1 MRREILSSLQW
12 HNLHKWCRIHPHYKI
27 KGGIV
32 MKRVLSGVFAVVCAL
47 AFAISATG
55 AEKKAAK
62 AGEKPT
68 IEESTLVTVT
78 ATVEAIDQ
86 KTRMVT
92 LKGPQG
98 NMVTFKAGEQIKNL
112 AQVKVGDT
120 VLAKYYESVV
130 VEVRK
135 PGEAKPGVT
144 TQEAVTRAKPGETPK
159 GLAVSQMTVTTTIA
173 AIDKKAPSVTL
184 KGADGKSTTVK
195 VRNPKNLENVK
206 VGDQVVITYTEALA
220 LSLEKAPKK

>member
-1 MRREILSSLQW
+1 
-12 HNLHKWCRIHPHYKI
+12 
-27 KGGIV
+27 
-32 MKRVLSGVFAVVCAL
+32 MKRVLSGVVAVVFAL
-47 AFAISATG
+47 SFAGAAIG
-55 AEKKAAK
+55 AEKKTAK
-62 AGEKPT
+62 EGEKPA

-98 NMVTFKAGEQIKNL
+98 NTVTFKAGEQIKNL
-112 AQVKVGDT
+112 SQVKVGDS
-120 VLAKYYESVV
+120 VLAKYYESVA
-130 VEVRK
+130 VEVKK

-159 GLAVSQMTVTTTIA
+159 GLAVSQVTVTTTIT
-173 AIDKKAPSVTL
+173 AIDKKKPSVTL
-184 KGADGKSTTVK
+184 KGADGKTTTVK
-195 VRNPKNLENVK
+195 VRNPKNLENVN

>member
-1 MRREILSSLQW
+1 
-12 HNLHKWCRIHPHYKI
+12 
-27 KGGIV
+27 
-32 MKRVLSGVFAVVCAL
+32 MKRVVSGIVAAVFAL
-47 AFAISATG
+47 SFAGAAIG
-55 AEKKAAK
+55 AEKKVAK
-62 AGEKPT
+62 EGEKPA

-98 NMVTFKAGEQIKNL
+98 NSVTFKAGEQVKNL

-120 VLAKYYESVV
+120 VLAKYYESVA
-130 VEVRK
+130 VEVKK

-159 GLAVSQMTVTTTIA
+159 GLAVSQVTVTTTIT
-173 AIDKKAPSVTL
+173 AIDKKKPSVTL
-184 KGADGKSTTVK
+184 KGADGKLTTVK

>member
-1 MRREILSSLQW
+1 
-12 HNLHKWCRIHPHYKI
+12 
-27 KGGIV
+27 
-32 MKRVLSGVFAVVCAL
+32 MKRVLSGIVAVAFALSFAVVAM
-47 AFAISATG
+47 S
-55 AEKKAAK
+55 AEKKVAK
-62 AGEKPT
+62 EGEKPA

-98 NMVTFKAGEQIKNL
+98 NSVTFKAGEQVKNL
-112 AQVKVGDT
+112 SQVKVGDS
-120 VLAKYYESVV
+120 VLAKYYESVAI
-130 VEVRK
+130 EVKK

-144 TQEAVTRAKPGETPK
+144 KQEAVTRAKPGETPA
-159 GLAVSQMTVTTTIA
+159 GMAVSQVTVTTTIA
-173 AIDKKAPSVTL
+173 AIDKKKPTVTL
-184 KGADGKSTTVK
+184 KGADGKTTTVK

>member
-1 MRREILSSLQW
+1 MKRLVS
-12 HNLHKWCRIHPHYKI
+12 
-27 KGGIV
+27 GIV
-32 MKRVLSGVFAVVCAL
+32 AAVFAL
-47 AFAISATG
+47 TFAGAAIG
-55 AEKKAAK
+55 AEKKTAK
-62 AGEKPT
+62 EGEKPA

-98 NMVTFKAGEQIKNL
+98 NTVTFKAGEQIKNL
-112 AQVKVGDT
+112 SQVKVGDS
-120 VLAKYYESVV
+120 VLAKYYESVA
-130 VEVRK
+130 VEVKK

-144 TQEAVTRAKPGETPK
+144 AQEAVTRAKPGETPK
-159 GLAVSQMTVTTTIA
+159 GLAVSQVTVTTTIT
-173 AIDKKAPSVTL
+173 AIDKKKPSVTL
-184 KGADGKSTTVK
+184 KGADGKTTTVK

>member
-1 MRREILSSLQW
+1 
-12 HNLHKWCRIHPHYKI
+12 
-27 KGGIV
+27 
-32 MKRVLSGVFAVVCAL
+32 MKRVLSGVVAVVFAL
-47 AFAISATG
+47 SFAGAAIG
-55 AEKKAAK
+55 AEKKTAK
-62 AGEKPT
+62 EGEKPA

-98 NMVTFKAGEQIKNL
+98 NTVTFKAGEQIKNL
-112 AQVKVGDT
+112 SQVKVGDS
-120 VLAKYYESVV
+120 VLAKYYESVA
-130 VEVRK
+130 VEVKK

-159 GLAVSQMTVTTTIA
+159 GLAVSQVTVTTTIT
-173 AIDKKAPSVTL
+173 AIDKKKPSVTL
-184 KGADGKSTTVK
+184 KGADGKTTTVK

>member
-1 MRREILSSLQW
+1 
-12 HNLHKWCRIHPHYKI
+12 
-27 KGGIV
+27 
-32 MKRVLSGVFAVVCAL
+32 MKRVLSGVVAVVFALSFAVVAM
-47 AFAISATG
+47 G
-55 AEKKAAK
+55 AEKKVAK
-62 AGEKPT
+62 EGEKPA

-78 ATVEAIDQ
+78 AAVEAIDQ

-98 NMVTFKAGEQIKNL
+98 NSVTFKAGEQVKNL
-112 AQVKVGDT
+112 SQVKVGDS
-120 VLAKYYESVV
+120 VLAKYYESVAI
-130 VEVRK
+130 EVKK

-144 TQEAVTRAKPGETPK
+144 KQEAVTRAKPGETPA
-159 GLAVSQMTVTTTIA
+159 GMAVSQVTVTTTIA
-173 AIDKKAPSVTL
+173 AIDKKKPTVTL
-184 KGADGKSTTVK
+184 KGADGKTTTVK

>member
-1 MRREILSSLQW
+1 
-12 HNLHKWCRIHPHYKI
+12 
-27 KGGIV
+27 
-32 MKRVLSGVFAVVCAL
+32 MKRVLSGVVAVVFAL
-47 AFAISATG
+47 SFVAVVMG
-55 AEKKAAK
+55 AEKKVAK
-62 AGEKPT
+62 EGEKPA

-98 NMVTFKAGEQIKNL
+98 NTVTFKAGEQVKNL
-112 AQVKVGDT
+112 SQVKVGDS
-120 VLAKYYESVV
+120 VLAKYYESVA
-130 VEVRK
+130 VEVKK
-135 PGEAKPGVT
+135 PGDAKPGVT
-144 TQEAVTRAKPGETPK
+144 KQEAVTRAKPGETPA
-159 GLAVSQMTVTTTIA
+159 GMAVSQVTVTTTIT
-173 AIDKKAPSVTL
+173 AIDKKKPTVTL
-184 KGADGKSTTVK
+184 KGADGKTTTVK

>member
-1 MRREILSSLQW
+1 
-12 HNLHKWCRIHPHYKI
+12 
-27 KGGIV
+27 
-32 MKRVLSGVFAVVCAL
+32 MKRVLSGVVAVVFAL
-47 AFAISATG
+47 SFVAVVMG
-55 AEKKAAK
+55 AEKKVAK
-62 AGEKPT
+62 EGEKPA

-98 NMVTFKAGEQIKNL
+98 NSVTFKAGEQIKNL
-112 AQVKVGDT
+112 SQVKVGDS
-120 VLAKYYESVV
+120 VLAKYYESVA
-130 VEVRK
+130 VEVKK

-159 GLAVSQMTVTTTIA
+159 GLAVSQVTVTTTIT
-173 AIDKKAPSVTL
+173 AIDKKKPSVTL
-184 KGADGKSTTVK
+184 KGADGKTTTVK

>member
-1 MRREILSSLQW
+1 
-12 HNLHKWCRIHPHYKI
+12 
-27 KGGIV
+27 
-32 MKRVLSGVFAVVCAL
+32 MKRVLSGVVAVVFAL
-47 AFAISATG
+47 SFAAAAMG

-62 AGEKPT
+62 EGEKPA

-98 NMVTFKAGEQIKNL
+98 NTVTFKAGEQIKNL
-112 AQVKVGDT
+112 SQVKVGDS
-120 VLAKYYESVV
+120 VLAKYYESVA
-130 VEVRK
+130 VEVKK

-159 GLAVSQMTVTTTIA
+159 GLAVSQVTVTTTIT
-173 AIDKKAPSVTL
+173 AIDKKKPSVTL
-184 KGADGKSTTVK
+184 KGADGKTTTVK

>member
-1 MRREILSSLQW
+1 
-12 HNLHKWCRIHPHYKI
+12 
-27 KGGIV
+27 
-32 MKRVLSGVFAVVCAL
+32 MKRVLSGVVAMVFAL
-47 AFAISATG
+47 SFAAVAMG
-55 AEKKAAK
+55 AEKKVAK
-62 AGEKPT
+62 EGEKPA

-98 NMVTFKAGEQIKNL
+98 NSVTFKAGEQVKNL
-112 AQVKVGDT
+112 SQVKVGDS
-120 VLAKYYESVV
+120 VLAKYYESVA
-130 VEVRK
+130 VEVKK

-144 TQEAVTRAKPGETPK
+144 KQEAVTRAKPGETPK
-159 GLAVSQMTVTTTIA
+159 GLAVSQVTVTTTIA
-173 AIDKKAPSVTL
+173 AIDKKKPTVTL
-184 KGADGKSTTVK
+184 KGADGKTTTVK

>member
-1 MRREILSSLQW
+1 
-12 HNLHKWCRIHPHYKI
+12 
-27 KGGIV
+27 
-32 MKRVLSGVFAVVCAL
+32 MKRVLSGVVAVVLAL
-47 AFAISATG
+47 SFAAVGMG

-62 AGEKPT
+62 EGEKPS

-98 NMVTFKAGEQIKNL
+98 NTVTFKAGEQIKNL
-112 AQVKVGDT
+112 AQVKAGDS
-120 VLAKYYESVV
+120 VLAKYYESVA
-130 VEVRK
+130 VEVKK

-144 TQEAVTRAKPGETPK
+144 AQEAVTRAKPGETPK
-159 GLAVSQMTVTTTIA
+159 GLAVSQVTVTSTIT
-173 AIDKKAPSVTL
+173 AIDKKKPSVTL
-184 KGADGKSTTVK
+184 KGADGKTTTVK
-195 VRNPKNLENVK
+195 VRYPKNLENVK

-220 LSLEKAPKK
+220 LSLEKAAKK

>member
-1 MRREILSSLQW
+1 MKRLVS
-12 HNLHKWCRIHPHYKI
+12 
-27 KGGIV
+27 GIV
-32 MKRVLSGVFAVVCAL
+32 AAVFAL
-47 AFAISATG
+47 TFAGAAIG
-55 AEKKAAK
+55 AEKKTAK
-62 AGEKPT
+62 EGEKPA

-98 NMVTFKAGEQIKNL
+98 NSVTFKAGEQIKNL
-112 AQVKVGDT
+112 SQVKVGDS
-120 VLAKYYESVV
+120 VLAKYYESVA
-130 VEVRK
+130 VEVKK

-159 GLAVSQMTVTTTIA
+159 GLAVSQVTVTTTIT
-173 AIDKKAPSVTL
+173 AIDKKKPSVTL
-184 KGADGKSTTVK
+184 KGADGKTTTVK

>member
-1 MRREILSSLQW
+1 MRKL
-12 HNLHKWCRIHPHYKI
+12 
-27 KGGIV
+27 V
-32 MKRVLSGVFAVVCAL
+32 SGVVAVVFAL
-47 AFAISATG
+47 SFAAAATG

-62 AGEKPT
+62 EGEKPA

-98 NMVTFKAGEQIKNL
+98 NTVTFKAGEQVKNL
-112 AQVKVGDT
+112 AQVKVGDS
-120 VLAKYYESVV
+120 VLAKYYESVA
-130 VEVRK
+130 VEVKK

-144 TQEAVTRAKPGETPK
+144 SQEAVTRAKPGETPK
-159 GLAVSQMTVTTTIA
+159 GLAVSQVTVTTTIT
-173 AIDKKAPSVTL
+173 AIDKKKPSVTL
-184 KGADGKSTTVK
+184 KGADGKTTTVK
-195 VRNPKNLENVK
+195 VRNPKNLENVN

>member
-1 MRREILSSLQW
+1 
-12 HNLHKWCRIHPHYKI
+12 
-27 KGGIV
+27 
-32 MKRVLSGVFAVVCAL
+32 MKRVLSGVVAVVFAL
-47 AFAISATG
+47 SFAGAAIG
-55 AEKKAAK
+55 AEKKTAK
-62 AGEKPT
+62 EGEKPA

-98 NMVTFKAGEQIKNL
+98 NSVTFKAGEQIKNL
-112 AQVKVGDT
+112 SQVKVGDS
-120 VLAKYYESVV
+120 VLAKYYESVA
-130 VEVRK
+130 VEVKK

-159 GLAVSQMTVTTTIA
+159 GLAVSQVTVTTTIT
-173 AIDKKAPSVTL
+173 AIDKKKPSVTL
-184 KGADGKSTTVK
+184 KGADGKTTTVK

>member
-1 MRREILSSLQW
+1 
-12 HNLHKWCRIHPHYKI
+12 
-27 KGGIV
+27 
-32 MKRVLSGVFAVVCAL
+32 MKRVLSGVGAVVLAL
-47 AFAISATG
+47 SFAAVGMG

-62 AGEKPT
+62 EGEKPS

-98 NMVTFKAGEQIKNL
+98 NTVTFKAGEQIKNL
-112 AQVKVGDT
+112 AQVKAGDS
-120 VLAKYYESVV
+120 VLAKYYESVA
-130 VEVRK
+130 VEVKK

-144 TQEAVTRAKPGETPK
+144 AQEAVTRAKPGETPK
-159 GLAVSQMTVTTTIA
+159 GLAVSQVTVTSTIT
-173 AIDKKAPSVTL
+173 AIDKKKPSVTL
-184 KGADGKSTTVK
+184 KGADGKTTTVK
-195 VRNPKNLENVK
+195 VRYPKNLENVK

-220 LSLEKAPKK
+220 LSLEKAAKK

>member
-1 MRREILSSLQW
+1 MKRLVS
-12 HNLHKWCRIHPHYKI
+12 
-27 KGGIV
+27 GIV
-32 MKRVLSGVFAVVCAL
+32 AAVFAL
-47 AFAISATG
+47 TFAGAAIG
-55 AEKKAAK
+55 AEKKTAK
-62 AGEKPT
+62 EGEKPA

-98 NMVTFKAGEQIKNL
+98 NSVTFKAGEQIKNL
-112 AQVKVGDT
+112 SQVKVGDS
-120 VLAKYYESVV
+120 VLAKYYESVA
-130 VEVRK
+130 VEVKK
-135 PGEAKPGVT
+135 PGDAKPGVT
-144 TQEAVTRAKPGETPK
+144 KQEAVTRAKPGETPA
-159 GLAVSQMTVTTTIA
+159 GMAVSQVTVTTTIT
-173 AIDKKAPSVTL
+173 AIDKKKPTVTL
-184 KGADGKSTTVK
+184 KGADGKTTTVK